1 MVNSPT
7 NLAGGVVQDLQ
18 IGMAQNSG
26 MDRSAGDPDVW
37 IGLDHLRFGM
47 DHGVWIACGTG
58 VWIGTLDFEP
68 QPIFNEDIT
77 GQNAILIHLAVI
89 QGYM

>member
-1 MVNSPT
+1 MWVWLKKT
-7 NLAGGVVQDLQ
+7 
-18 IGMAQNSG
+18 G

-58 VWIGTLDFEP
+58 VWIRTLHFEP
-68 QPIFNEDIT
+68 QPCGSIPYQTMFCRECFDGEGIVDN
-77 GQNAILIHLAVI
+77 
-89 QGYM
+89 Y

>member
-1 MVNSPT
+1 M
-7 NLAGGVVQDLQ
+7 
-18 IGMAQNSG
+18 GMAQKTG

-58 VWIGTLDFEP
+58 VWIGTLHFEP
-68 QPIFNEDIT
+68 QPYIELYIEIEGSWGHVDTPLNTVQMATGKPIFGLT
-77 GQNAILIHLAVI
+77 T
-89 QGYM
+89 